1 MLFSGKTISQVQ
13 DVHVLQQIFILSV
26 KLLKS
31 TRDGTASQQSNEI
44 HLKLDN
50 CQLDRFFSITPG
62 IPVTGVSNG
71 MARGADLIL
80 Y

>member
-26 KLLKS
+26 KLVK
-31 TRDGTASQQSNEI
+31 TTTDGAVSKMSNEI

-50 CQLDRFFSITPG
+50 CQLDTS
-62 IPVTGVSNG
+62 GVS
-71 MARGADLIL
+71 
-80 Y
+80 

>member
-26 KLLKS
+26 KLLK
-31 TRDGTASQQSNEI
+31 TTTDGAASKKSNEI

-50 CQLDRFFSITPG
+50 CQLNRISVDTSGLLAT
-62 IPVTGVSNG
+62 
-71 MARGADLIL
+71 
-80 Y
+80 